1 MKAILFDFGGTLDT
15 DGVHWSEKFWEVYST
30 FNVPFSKKEF
40 ERAYVEAEPAMN
52 SGIIAVSDGLKATL
66 EKQTMLQWNLLAQS
80 HNELKPNDKTTIDR
94 IAGVCF
100 AGVLETIAR
109 IRPLLESC
117 RKKYSTG
124 IVSNFYGNLEA
135 VCREL
140 NIDKYFHSFIDSTVI
155 GVRKPDPKIF
165 QLAIDSLH
173 ALPAETYVVGDSYER
188 DIAPAKTVGCVTI
201 WLCGKSW
208 SRPGD
213 TSCADYVIFSLDELK
228 TLLRL
233 P

>member
-1 MKAILFDFGGTLDT
+1 MKALLFDFGGTLDT
-15 DGVHWSEKFWEVYST
+15 NGVHWSEKFWEVYSK

-40 ERAYVEAEPAMN
+40 EQAYVEAEPAMN
-52 SGIIAVSDGLKATL
+52 SGIIAFSDGLKATL
-66 EKQTMLQWNLLAQS
+66 EKQTMLQWNLLAQF
-80 HNELKPNDKTTIDR
+80 HYKLKASDNTMIGL
-94 IAGVCF
+94 IARECF
-100 AGVLETIAR
+100 AGVLETIGR
-109 IRPLLESC
+109 IRPLLASC
-117 RKKYSTG
+117 QKKYSMG

-140 NIDKYFHSFIDSTVI
+140 TIDKYFHCFIDSAVV

-165 QLAIDSLH
+165 ELAVDSLH
-173 ALPAETYVVGDSYER
+173 AFPSETYVVGDSYER
-188 DIAPAKTVGCVTI
+188 DIVPAKTIGCVAI